1 MCRYSCFIQQL
12 FNSFLFLLSSKIQT
26 KIFSF
31 PDTRKTVSQSSK
43 MTWVERRLKIGKQ
56 PHWEPGQCW
65 TTQTNQQPV
74 GLLADPPQASG
85 IRPSPPNSFSPW
97 PVHHLQIQLHL
108 VCVFFLLLLKLASIL
123 VSILYS
129 KTNDW
134 DFPGSS
140 GGKNQWLLLPEKEH
154 YLTRN
159 KYVCAC
165 ALSR

>member
-85 IRPSPPNSFSPW
+85 IRPSPPNSFCPW
-97 PVHHLQIQLHL
+97 PVHYLQTQLHL
-108 VCVFFLLLLKLASIL
+108 VCLLSSSSETYKYFSVHPLL
-123 VSILYS
+123 
-129 KTNDW
+129 
-134 DFPGSS
+134 
-140 GGKNQWLLLPEKEH
+140 KNQWLLLPEKEN
-154 YLTRN
+154 YLIRN
-159 KYVCAC
+159 KYVRAC